1 MPEYYAL
8 LLSDHLADAL
18 HSLEKATLAVR
29 DERVIRRE
37 AVVHEL
43 VQAKLSISRVIGLI
57 AGEPQ

>member
-1 MPEYYAL
+1 MPEFYAL

-18 HSLEKATLAVR
+18 HSLDKARKALV

-37 AVVHEL
+37 AVVYEL
-43 VQAKLSISRVIGLI
+43 TQAELSVSRVIGLI